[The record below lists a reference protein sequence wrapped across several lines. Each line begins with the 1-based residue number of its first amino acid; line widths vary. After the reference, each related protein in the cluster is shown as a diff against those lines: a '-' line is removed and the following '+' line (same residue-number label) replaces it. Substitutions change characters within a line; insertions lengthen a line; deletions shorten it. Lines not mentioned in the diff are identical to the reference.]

1 MFYTFLPRLLNM
13 SLTAS
18 VAIMAVLL
26 LRLLLK
32 KLPKVLSYALWGIV
46 LFRLL
51 CPVALP
57 SGVSLFG
64 LLNAP
69 TAQNGTLS
77 SRMEYIPSDLVH
89 TAYPQITLPV
99 PGIGAAVNR
108 ALPQGEEQ
116 LVADPLEAPVSIAT
130 YVWLAGVL
138 AVSAYAVSS
147 YLRLRGKL
155 LTASPLRENIYLADD
170 IGTPFVMGLLR
181 PKIYLPSSLD
191 AREQTYIILH
201 EQYHIRR
208 LDHLAKALAFAALCL
223 HWFNPLVWLAFTL
236 AEKDMEMS
244 CDEAVIRRLGDGVR
258 ADYAASLLSLSTGR
272 RFGVPLAF
280 GENDTKSRIRNL
292 ATRKKTA
299 FWLVLAAATVCIIL
313 AAALLTNPGTAI
325 RNPAVQEYTP
335 GAPGIQGS
343 VDKAALESLSESYAI
358 GADKNGRAVFK
369 DPFAAFDTMTAQ
381 CADGLALIRE
391 EFDLPP
397 ITRRDLDYYKVFGFQ
412 VTGGSEQAREQ
423 ASFVTRF
430 LDIYENSFEES
441 APAAAP
447 VPATAEESD
456 ALIPGTVY
464 VSYQCIYMCPLSSE
478 FADADS
484 GFRYRIDDDAFTLLH
499 HFAGEPDDPAMREA
513 MRIPVSEWGWRPF
526 PYTDAAWNDLFPLSE
541 MGAINLRETYQEILY
556 QPWMGQDFLMRVDGD
571 IWFVELKENPQ
582 MGTFIWSIYS
592 LVPEESMGAAEWTY
606 TPGSTFRF
614 TLDLPAPSN
623 AEAFTFAAG
632 GQMTDRDGG
641 QGDVSISYGSVD
653 EIYWSPLNRD
663 GSLAVNAS
671 IIVAVQNDSGHIYS
685 GTLYIQSGG
694 EAGNP
699 TYRATL
705 IGTGLHL
712 SEDGAQAGG
721 MISAISDTDE

>member
-51 CPVALP
+51 CPVALS

-64 LLNAP
+64 LLDAP
-69 TAQNGTLS
+69 AAQSGALS

-89 TAYPQITLPV
+89 TAYPSVTLPL
-99 PGIGAAVNR
+99 PGVGAAVNQ
-108 ALPQGEEQ
+108 ALPQGGEQ
-116 LVADPLEAPVSIAT
+116 LAADPLEAPISIAA
-130 YVWLAGVL
+130 YIWLAGAL
-138 AVSAYAVSS
+138 AMGVCTAASC
-147 YLRLRGKL
+147 LRLRGKL

-191 AREQTYIILH
+191 AREQAYIILH

-208 LDHLAKALAFAALCL
+208 LDHIMKALAFAALCL
-223 HWFNPLVWLAFTL
+223 HWFNPLVWFAFAL

-343 VDKAALESLSESYAI
+343 VDKAAFESLSESYAI
-358 GADKNGRAVFK
+358 GTDRNGRAVFK
-369 DPFAAFDTMTAQ
+369 DPFAAFDTMTTQ
-381 CADGLALIRE
+381 CADGLALMRE
-391 EFDLPP
+391 TFELPP
-397 ITRRDLDYYKVFGFQ
+397 ITRRDFDSYKVYGFQ
-412 VTGGSEQAREQ
+412 AIDGSEQAREQ

-447 VPATAEESD
+447 VPSTAEESD

-464 VSYQCIYMCPLSSE
+464 VSYQCIYMNPLSSQ
-478 FADADS
+478 FPDADS
-484 GFRYRIDDDAFTLLH
+484 GFRYRVDDDAFTILH
-499 HFAGEPDDPAMREA
+499 HFSGEPGDPAAREVL
-513 MRIPVSEWGWRPF
+513 RIPVEEWGWRPF
-526 PYTDAAWNDLFPLSE
+526 PYTDAAWNDLFSSSYAA
-541 MGAINLRETYQEILY
+541 MNLRETYQEILY

-571 IWFVELKENPQ
+571 IWFVEMEENPQ
-582 MGTFIWSIYS
+582 MGTYIWSIYS
-592 LVPEESMGAAEWTY
+592 LVPEEAMGAAEWTY

-614 TLDLPAPSN
+614 ALDLPSPSN
-623 AEAFTFAAG
+623 AKTFTFAAG
-632 GQMTDRDGG
+632 GLMTGRDGG
-641 QGDVSISYGSVD
+641 QGDVSISYESAD
-653 EIYWSPLNRD
+653 EIYWSPLNED
-663 GSLAVNAS
+663 GSLAMNAS
-671 IIVAVQNDSGHIYS
+671 IVVAVQNDGGTVYR
-685 GTLYIQSGG
+685 GTLYLQSSGAP
-694 EAGNP
+694 ENP

-712 SEDGAQAGG
+712 SEDEAQTGG
-721 MISAISDTDE
+721 VISAIPGTAG

>member
-18 VAIMAVLL
+18 VAVVFVLL

-32 KLPKVLSYALWGIV
+32 KLPKALSYALWGIV

-57 SGVSLFG
+57 SDVSLFG
-64 LLNAP
+64 LLDVP
-69 TAQNGTLS
+69 TTQSG
-77 SRMEYIPSDLVH
+77 SRMEYIPSNLVH
-89 TAYPQITLPV
+89 TAYPRVTLPV
-99 PGIGAAVNR
+99 PGVSAAVNR
-108 ALPQGEEQ
+108 ALPQGGEQ
-116 LVADPLEAPVSIAT
+116 LAADPLEAPVSIVT

-138 AVSAYAVSS
+138 AMGAYAVGS
-147 YLRLRGKL
+147 YLRLRGRL

-201 EQYHIRR
+201 EQYHIHR

-258 ADYAASLLSLSTGR
+258 ADYAESLLSLSTGK

-299 FWLVLAAATVCIIL
+299 LWLVLAAATVCIIL

-343 VDKAALESLSESYAI
+343 VDKAAFESLSESYAI
-358 GADKNGRAVFK
+358 GADRNGRAVFK

-381 CADGLALIRE
+381 CADGLALIQE

-447 VPATAEESD
+447 VSPTIDDSD

-464 VSYQCIYMCPLSSE
+464 VSYRCIYMNGLSSY
-478 FADADS
+478 APLNGDS
-484 GFRYRIDDDAFTLLH
+484 GFRYRIDNDAFTVMAP
-499 HFAGEPDDPAMREA
+499 FSGYPDDPAARNV
-513 MRIPVSEWGWRPF
+513 MRIPVDEWGWRPF
-526 PYTDAAWNDLFPLSE
+526 PYTDAAWNDLFPFNVNV
-541 MGAINLRETYQEILY
+541 ADAVNLRETYQEILY
-556 QPWMGQDFLMRVDGD
+556 QPWTGQDFLLRVDGD
-571 IWFVELKENPQ
+571 IWFVDLKENPQ
-582 MGTFIWSIYS
+582 MGTFVWSIFS
-592 LVPEESMGAAEWTY
+592 LVPEEAMGAAEWAY
-606 TPGSTFRF
+606 TPKGAFRF
-614 TLDLPAPSN
+614 TFDLPHPPDAEVYTYASN
-623 AEAFTFAAG
+623 
-632 GQMTDRDGG
+632 GQMIDRDAG
-641 QGDVSISYGSVD
+641 QRDTVIVYGNTD
-653 EIYWSPLNRD
+653 EIYWSPLNDD
-663 GSLAVNAS
+663 GNLAVNAS
-671 IIVAVQNDSGHIYS
+671 IIVAIQNDEGIACE
-685 GTLYIQSGG
+685 GTLYIQSSG
-694 EAGNP
+694 EEWNP

-705 IGTGLHL
+705 VGAGLHL

-721 MISAISDTDE
+721 IISAISDTDE